1 MINHIAGAT
10 HLTGDSSTFT
20 GAAHVTGGALYV
32 DGKLGDAT
40 ATLDIQAG
48 GVLGGSGTFG
58 HMITSVATGEIA

>member
-1 MINHIAGAT
+1 M
-10 HLTGDSSTFT
+10 
-20 GAAHVTGGALYV
+20 TGGTLYV

-58 HMITSVATGEIA
+58 GTVTSVGGTIAPATAPEP